1 MTTYGPSF
9 VTTDLAQLIE
19 KIVTDVTNKVLN
31 KHANAETQALW
42 GKNAS
47 NQLEMQGESG
57 FAREVRQNLANLTS
71 MLANRHEQPEVVV
84 PDAFE
89 LRNVA
94 EDLASLA
101 THQNMTMDHVERADM
116 GSMRPSYFLTP
127 VGVAALMA
135 VIITGMFEGPN
146 NKNSIKIVK

>member
-1 MTTYGPSF
+1 MTTYGPTPATIDSSRF
-9 VTTDLAQLIE
+9 IE

-31 KHANAETQALW
+31 ESTNTEGQMLW

-47 NQLEMQGESG
+47 NQLEVHGESG
-57 FAREVRQNLANLTS
+57 FAKEVRQNLANLTS
-71 MLANRHEQPEVVV
+71 MLANRHEQPEVIV
-84 PDAFE
+84 PDVFE

-101 THQNMTMDHVERADM
+101 THQNVTVDHAERVDM
-116 GSMRPSYFLTP
+116 ASLAPSFFLTP

-135 VIITGMFEGPN
+135 VAIAGEDPMIRII
-146 NKNSIKIVK
+146 

>member
-1 MTTYGPSF
+1 MTTYGPSS
-9 VTTDLAQLIE
+9 VTIDSAQFIE

-31 KHANAETQALW
+31 EGTNTEAQVLW

-47 NQLEMQGESG
+47 NQLEVHGESG

-84 PDAFE
+84 PDKFE

-101 THQNMTMDHVERADM
+101 THQNVTIDPAERADM
-116 GSMRPSYFLTP
+116 ASLVPSFFLTP

-135 VIITGMFEGPN
+135 VVIAGKDPMIR
-146 NKNSIKIVK
+146 VV